1 VAIATSELSQLVPD
15 LTIDHQD
22 VALWQRGD
30 GVEPRHVIAN
40 PTLDRGLLYRSTA
53 ERNRSISAS
62 ASSI

>member
-1 VAIATSELSQLVPD
+1 MDSVLARARQKRLFAEV
-15 LTIDHQD
+15 
-22 VALWQRGD
+22 VQRGD